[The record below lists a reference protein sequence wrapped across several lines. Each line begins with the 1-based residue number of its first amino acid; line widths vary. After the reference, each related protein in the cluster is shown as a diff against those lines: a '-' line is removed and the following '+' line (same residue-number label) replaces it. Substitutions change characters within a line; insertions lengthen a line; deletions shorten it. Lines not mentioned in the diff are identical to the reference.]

1 MLWGKAMAI
10 DHRRGSGCK
19 QSAHLRMPNS
29 GDTYT
34 RREASRARGRFLSE
48 EALVEKITSGLR
60 AEVNELEHILEEAR
74 KITNKSRSGAP
85 DTQTLTSLVVH
96 AIECVLEQSQLD
108 KELRSLALTDDL
120 TGLHNRR
127 GFLALATQQLR
138 LALRNA
144 QGLLLFFV
152 DVDNLKETND
162 SFGHHEGD
170 LVLGRVADALKETFR
185 DSDIVA
191 RLAGDEFAVLA
202 ADTSSPDQDAMLRR
216 LENSLTKL
224 QANERRYDLSVSVG
238 VVRFDPKQSV
248 SLEELLARADEAM
261 YENKR
266 KQPKFWQN

>member
-1 MLWGKAMAI
+1 M
-10 DHRRGSGCK
+10 
-19 QSAHLRMPNS
+19 
-29 GDTYT
+29 
-34 RREASRARGRFLSE
+34 
-48 EALVEKITSGLR
+48 EKITSGLR
-60 AEVNELEHILEEAR
+60 AEVNELEHILNEVRVISNKLKSESPDALAL
-74 KITNKSRSGAP
+74 TN
-85 DTQTLTSLVVH
+85 LLVH
-96 AIECVLEQSQLD
+96 ALECVLEQAQLD
-108 KELRSLALTDDL
+108 SELRSLALTDDL

-138 LALRNA
+138 FALRNT

-170 LVLGRVADALKETFR
+170 LVLVRVADALKQTFR
-185 DSDIVA
+185 DSDIIA

-202 ADTSSPDQDAMLRR
+202 ADTSSQDQDVMLRR

-224 QANERRYDLSVSVG
+224 QANECRYDLSVSVG

-266 KQPKFWQN
+266 KQPEFWQN

>member
-1 MLWGKAMAI
+1 MPI
-10 DHRRGSGCK
+10 DHRRGNGCR
-19 QSAHLRMPNS
+19 QNLHLRMPNS
-29 GDTYT
+29 NDTYT
-34 RREASRARGRFLSE
+34 RRNAPRARGRYLSE

-60 AEVNELEHILEEAR
+60 AEVNELEHILGEVR
-74 KITNKSRSGAP
+74 VISNKLKSDAP
-85 DTQTLTSLVVH
+85 DTLALTDLLFH
-96 AIECVLEQSQLD
+96 ALECVLKQSQLD

-170 LVLGRVADALKETFR
+170 LVLVRVANALKQTFR
-185 DSDIVA
+185 DSDVLA

-202 ADTSSPDQDAMLRR
+202 ADTSSQDQDVMLGR
-216 LENSLTKL
+216 LESSLAKL
-224 QANERRYDLSVSVG
+224 QANECRYDLSVSVG

-266 KQPKFWQN
+266 